1 MNWYGHMLAR
11 YYYDMKVENFNAK
24 VFGRPEFPRMPYI
37 GSPKS
42 VFNHYNQIIEDIV
55 EREKYFAIVKC
66 KSCGSTHAVSTDDF
80 RWQPV
85 PDIVFGERYEIFIPC
100 RFCGS
105 GNVEFSNGTWD
116 DLDKSM
122 IKNIIECTKHNV
134 VECNRCGLVGISQT
148 EHINDKVTYRKCPW
162 CGSIDTKLCNKEGS

>member
-1 MNWYGHMLAR
+1 MNWYNHMLAR
-11 YYYDMKVENFNAK
+11 YYYDMKIENFNAK
-24 VFGRPEFPRMPYI
+24 VFGRPEFPRMSYI

-42 VFNHYNQIIEDIV
+42 VFDHYNQIIEDIAD
-55 EREKYFAIVKC
+55 RENYFAIVKC
-66 KSCGSTHAVSTDDF
+66 KSCGSMHAVSTDDF

-116 DLDKSM
+116 DLDKAR
-122 IKNIIECTKHNV
+122 IKNIIVCDKHDV

-148 EHINDKVTYRKCPW
+148 EHINGIVSYRKCPW